1 MAEAEPKQPAKIGKI
16 QEEEKCAIEDR
27 RIGLNEVGEQQNLE
41 QYKVGKLFEIGKAN
55 LENELEM
62 EAPEVKIEE
71 NESVSK

>member
-1 MAEAEPKQPAKIGKI
+1 MAEEEPKQPAKIGKI

-27 RIGLNEVGEQQNLE
+27 RVGVNEVGDQQNLE

-55 LENELEM
+55 LENDLEM
-62 EAPEVKIEE
+62 ETPEVQVEE